1 MVHENTPAPPI
12 WLLPAPPTRTRTL
25 GRTEIVTAAMAIAD
39 EGGGAQALNMRAV
52 ATRLGSSTPMS
63 LYRYVHSK
71 DGLVDLMLDAAQSE
85 LDVPGSPS
93 GDWRADLRGV
103 ALSMWRMTRRHPWFA
118 GLVHSRPPAGPN
130 AVRKLEFVLSVFEEL
145 GKDLATAMN
154 FGRLLDSHV
163 YGLAMQAAEERKMWQ
178 ANDFQAEQ
186 DPREL
191 MRSWFGDGAADP
203 EHRRV
208 AALTAAM
215 LAGKDTGLPPGSD
228 AQFELGIDCLLDGI
242 AARL

>member
-1 MVHENTPAPPI
+1 MARESTPAPPI
-12 WLLPAPPTRTRTL
+12 WLLPEPPRKTRTL
-25 GRTEIVTAAMAIAD
+25 GRAEIVTAAMAIAD

-93 GDWRADLRGV
+93 GDWRADLRGLG
-103 ALSMWRMTRRHPWFA
+103 LSMWRMTRRHPWFA
-118 GLVHSRPPAGPN
+118 TLVHSRPPAGPN
-130 AVRKLEFVLSVFEEL
+130 AVRKLEFVLAVFDEL

-163 YGLAMQAAEERKMWQ
+163 YGLAVQAAEERKMWQ
-178 ANDFQAEQ
+178 DNDFEAEN
-186 DPREL
+186 DPL
-191 MRSWFGDGAADP
+191 DAMRSWVGDGAADP
-203 EHRRV
+203 EHPRV

-215 LAGKDTGLPPGSD
+215 LAGADTGLPTGSD

>member
-1 MVHENTPAPPI
+1 MASEHTPAPPI
-12 WLLPAPPTRTRTL
+12 WLLPGPPTRTRAL
-25 GRTEIVTAAMAIAD
+25 GRTEIVEAAVAIAD

-85 LDVPGSPS
+85 LDIPASPT
-93 GDWRADLRGV
+93 GDWRADLRGL
-103 ALSMWRMTRRHPWFA
+103 ALTTWRMTQRHPWFP

-130 AVRKLEFVLSVFEEL
+130 ALRRLEFVLAVFDEL
-145 GKDLATAMN
+145 GKPSSVAMN
-154 FGRLLDSHV
+154 YARLLDSYV
-163 YGLAMQAAEERKMWQ
+163 YGLAQQAAEERKMWQ
-178 ANDFQAEQ
+178 RNEFQTED
-186 DPREL
+186 DPVEL
-191 MRSWFGDGAADP
+191 LRSWLGDGAADP
-203 EHRRV
+203 EHPRV

-215 LAGKDTGLPPGSD
+215 LAGTDTGLPAGPD
-228 AQFELGIDCLLDGI
+228 AQFELGIDCMLDGI